1 MAFDQRR
8 RDELEELG
16 YTVFPQVYPQDLV
29 ERLRVAIDETALF
42 RPDAVASYEANPFQG
57 IFSIANI
64 GPVGGHI
71 DPAIPELLSWG
82 GARDALHACG
92 INDPRFSS
100 GFSISKPAGAPAL
113 FWHRDW
119 HYWESPESQSPFGI
133 QMFLMLYLVDTSP
146 DNGCLRV
153 IPRSHTQRVPLD
165 VHHPGHSRWGEDVET
180 DKALPEAVARG
191 VAEQPGAVDVAVNAG
206 DLVIGDSRL
215 YHAARANA
223 SDSRRTCLT
232 MWYVDWEACGPGLRA
247 AYGGRG
253 PHNGEPCGIKVSSAE
268 ELAMMEP
275 LHMAYDPAVDGEG
288 EVAVSSRAM
297 GEWGQTAEDRRS
309 ITTEDTFYFSEG
321 YAQAKAN
328 LAADKAARL

>member
-1 MAFDQRR
+1 MAFDQCR
-8 RDELEELG
+8 RDELEEVG
-16 YTVFPQVYPQDLV
+16 YTVFESVYPLELV
-29 ERLRVAIDETALF
+29 ERLRVAIDETALL
-42 RPDAVASYEANPFQG
+42 RPDAVASYKANPFQG

-64 GPVGGHI
+64 GPVGGRI

-119 HYWESPESQSPFGI
+119 HHWDSPESQRKLGI

-146 DNGCLRV
+146 ENGCLRV
-153 IPRSHTQRVPLD
+153 IPKSHTQRIPLD
-165 VHHPGHSRWGEDVET
+165 VHHPGHTRWGEDLET
-180 DKALPEAVARG
+180 DKALPAIVGRA
-191 VAEQPGAVDVAVNAG
+191 VAEQPGAVDVAVKAG

-232 MWYVDWEACGPGLRA
+232 MWYVDWESCGPGLRA
-247 AYGGRG
+247 AYGSRG
-253 PHNGEPCGIKVSSAE
+253 PHNGEPCGIPVSTAE

-288 EVAVSSRAM
+288 EAALSSRAM
-297 GEWGQTAEDRRS
+297 MGWGMTAEDRRS
-309 ITTEDTFYFSEG
+309 ITTEDTFYFSEA
-321 YAQAKAN
+321 YAQAKEN
-328 LAADKAARL
+328 LAADNAARL